1 MEDYVGTEYFIQK
14 ELGEKLRY
22 DYSANLQVKE
32 IGAYKTSDG
41 VKVKIR
47 LFIASRPETIER
59 IILKD
64 YSVDLGTGTRSIM
77 TIEIRKDIA
86 VDDYF
91 SIHQLKEMNFA
102 IANLVASNLGATTQ
116 PVRCGKDDDE

>member
-1 MEDYVGTEYFIQK
+1 MKDYGGTEYFIQK

-32 IGAYKTSDG
+32 VGAYKTSDG
-41 VKVKIR
+41 VKIR

-77 TIEIRKDIA
+77 SIEIRKDIA